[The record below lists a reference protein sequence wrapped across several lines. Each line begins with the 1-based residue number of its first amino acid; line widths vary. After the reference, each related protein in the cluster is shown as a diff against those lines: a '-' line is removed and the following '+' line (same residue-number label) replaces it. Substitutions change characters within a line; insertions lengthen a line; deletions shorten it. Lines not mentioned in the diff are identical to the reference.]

1 MSSLLTKKAE
11 PSAALKSLLSIP
23 ANTYAEKPELISLK
37 DLPAANTLAQAQV
50 ANLMKEN
57 KDALVNAVP
66 PVPVAAPK
74 VKSPFYQPVV
84 DAASSAAK
92 ATSDYAEDAWNKGK
106 KLVGDGVE
114 KGKGLAKLLGNKI
127 FDLVHSGEI
136 NDYGRGRL
144 GLERGSLEDILRNFM
159 VHKDD
164 STATGLA
171 FNKDW
176 YKSPYLYGAG
186 ALGLAGL
193 IAAIS
198 KGDDKKKKKEETQ
211 KQASVEKKSEPNEL
225 YFNQP
230 TQYPNRFKGRVLTS
244 ILGGLGGG
252 ALGTLAG
259 GVIANAADAK
269 AENVLISAL
278 LGGALGTGLGG
289 WGGKALADKI
299 ADSATNT
306 AVEDEIKREQIRQ
319 QLRQLALITK

>member
-1 MSSLLTKKAE
+1 MASLLTKQAE
-11 PSAALKSLLSIP
+11 PSVALKSLLSIP
-23 ANTYAEKPELISLK
+23 ANTYAEKPDLISLK

-193 IAAIS
+193 IAALS
-198 KGDDKKKKKEETQ
+198 TGDKKEDKKKQE
-211 KQASVEKKSEPNEL
+211 KQASVEKQAEPNEL
-225 YFNQP
+225 YLNQVD
-230 TQYPNRFKGRVLTS
+230 QYPNRFKGRVLTS

-252 ALGTLAG
+252 ALGTLVG
-259 GVIANAADAK
+259 GAIAANADANAK
-269 AENVLISAL
+269 NLAISAL

-289 WGGKALADKI
+289 WGGKVLADKI

-319 QLRQLALITK
+319 QLRQLALITQ